1 MISVTK
7 KKHAATLNE
16 LQRIIM
22 FNFNFSNPK
31 AISRSP
37 LLSVK
42 QSINL
47 LTMQRYNIFCYI
59 TKHFERKM
67 IDFSVY
73 LM

>member
-31 AISRSP
+31 AISQSP

-42 QSINL
+42 QSTLKPN
-47 LTMQRYNIFCYI
+47 N
-59 TKHFERKM
+59 
-67 IDFSVY
+67 
-73 LM
+73 

>member
-7 KKHAATLNE
+7 KNTLQLSNE

-31 AISRSP
+31 VISRSP

-42 QSINL
+42 QSTLKPN
-47 LTMQRYNIFCYI
+47 N
-59 TKHFERKM
+59 
-67 IDFSVY
+67 
-73 LM
+73 

>member
-1 MISVTK
+1 MISVT

-31 AISRSP
+31 VISRSP

-42 QSINL
+42 QSTLKPN
-47 LTMQRYNIFCYI
+47 N
-59 TKHFERKM
+59 
-67 IDFSVY
+67 
-73 LM
+73 